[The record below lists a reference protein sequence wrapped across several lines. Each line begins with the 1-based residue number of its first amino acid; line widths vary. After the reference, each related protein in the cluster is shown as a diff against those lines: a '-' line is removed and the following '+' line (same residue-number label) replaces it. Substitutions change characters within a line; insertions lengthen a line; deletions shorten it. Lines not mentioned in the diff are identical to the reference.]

1 MKLPLL
7 PQDKANHVV
16 YGAVIAAAVSVYDVQ
31 KAAAVVMLF
40 AVGKEF
46 FDWWQ
51 NRKGG
56 SRGVEVMDAVATVG
70 GGAIVLLPQFL
81 KGVL

>member
-1 MKLPLL
+1 MNLPLL

-40 AVGKEF
+40 AVGKELS
-46 FDWWQ
+46 DWWQ

-56 SRGVEVMDAVATVG
+56 NHGVEVMDAVATVG

>member
-1 MKLPLL
+1 VKLPLL

-40 AVGKEF
+40 AVGKELS
-46 FDWWQ
+46 DWWQ

-56 SRGVEVMDAVATVG
+56 NHGVEVMDAVATVG